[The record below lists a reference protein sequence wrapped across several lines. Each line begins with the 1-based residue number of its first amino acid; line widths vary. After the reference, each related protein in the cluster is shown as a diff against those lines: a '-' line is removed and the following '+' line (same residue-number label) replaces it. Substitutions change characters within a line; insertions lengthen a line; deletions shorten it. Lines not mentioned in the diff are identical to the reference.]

1 MQKKL
6 KDTGIYIN
14 EHLTTINS
22 DIFVRARVLR
32 KDKLI
37 HICCTAND
45 ITFITLQEN
54 STKKRILN
62 LTEFPYSE

>member
-1 MQKKL
+1 M
-6 KDTGIYIN
+6 
-14 EHLTTINS
+14 TIKIQIRH
-22 DIFVRARVLR
+22 IFKARVLR

-54 STKKRILN
+54 STNKIILN
-62 LTEFPYSE
+62 LTKFPSYE